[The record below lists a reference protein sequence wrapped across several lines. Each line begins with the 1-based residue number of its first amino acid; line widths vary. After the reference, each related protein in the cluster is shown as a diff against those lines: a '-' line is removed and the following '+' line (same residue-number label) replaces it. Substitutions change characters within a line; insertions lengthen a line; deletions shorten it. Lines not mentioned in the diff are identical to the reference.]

1 MTTTKA
7 MAPSNNF
14 NQLNERLVRQAED
27 ANSSSGVWAAIGI
40 PRRGA
45 LLFSGLEQGFNYST
59 VEALAVFGVNRKE
72 LCMFTGITLSTLDRR
87 KSVGHLNT
95 QESDKVYGLVRLI
108 DAATDL
114 FSGNENKAKAWI
126 RKSAKGLGDRAP
138 IDMIRTTAE
147 TESVIDF
154 IGRIKHGVI
163 V

>member
-7 MAPSNNF
+7 FTPSNNF
-14 NQLNERLVRQAED
+14 NHLNERLIEQAEN
-27 ANSSSGVWAAIGI
+27 ANSNSGVWAAIGI

-45 LLFSGLEQGFNYST
+45 LLFSSLKEGFNYSA
-59 VEALAVFGVNRKE
+59 VEALAVYGVNRKE
-72 LCMFTGITLSTLDRR
+72 LCNFTGITLSTLDRR
-87 KSVGHLNT
+87 KSEGHLST

-114 FSGNENKAKAWI
+114 FSGNEDKAKAWI

-154 IGRIKHGVI
+154 IGRVKHGVI